1 MVSLKL
7 SPYWCNTNSQAS
19 LCIFPLQPC
28 HSWCWADDGRE
39 KLSPPTSKGH
49 SSSEVLSHGGVQMTF
64 SLTSQPP
71 WDLCMALTSSL
82 LSFLWRC
89 SGLNVRSSLVRAASF
104 RSSLGCRWQADL
116 GTLQTHASGCGWK

>member
-7 SPYWCNTNSQAS
+7 SPYWCNTNSQMS

-49 SSSEVLSHGGVQMTF
+49 SSSEVLAHGGVQMTF

-71 WDLCMALTSSL
+71 WDLCMALTSS
-82 LSFLWRC
+82 
-89 SGLNVRSSLVRAASF
+89 V
-104 RSSLGCRWQADL
+104 
-116 GTLQTHASGCGWK
+116 